1 MRTRA
6 RPPAVPD
13 LEMLHVRTTSFV
25 WSIAYSVSP
34 STVMP
39 AECFI
44 EEWLYVCTTYRA
56 RACTAIHVTW
66 PARCAGGT
74 SKLLVEMAETVS
86 PAPANTVC
94 RAALWYTPMGLSSDT
109 EATLLPSGS

>member
-1 MRTRA
+1 M
-6 RPPAVPD
+6 
-13 LEMLHVRTTSFV
+13 RTTSFV

-34 STVMP
+34 SAVMP

-56 RACTAIHVTW
+56 HACTTTHVTR
-66 PARCAGGT
+66 PAHCADGT
-74 SKLLVEMAETVS
+74 SKLLVEMAETES
-86 PAPANTVC
+86 PAPTNTAC